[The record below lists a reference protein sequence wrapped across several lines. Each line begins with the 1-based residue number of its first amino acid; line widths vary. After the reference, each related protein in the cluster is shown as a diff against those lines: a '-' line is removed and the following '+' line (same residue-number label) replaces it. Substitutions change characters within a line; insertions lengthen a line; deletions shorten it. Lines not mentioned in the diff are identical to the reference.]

1 MSKFMDRYSRMKE
14 AGLVG
19 GTSSDEI
26 RGDSFT
32 ENESAAAKP
41 GAFTERYNRMKE
53 AGLVGTSG
61 ISQASPVRAAELA
74 EEETP
79 SSVPAAEVV
88 PGAFTERYNR
98 FRQNRADG
106 IRQSIEAWNEENKKL
121 ARSYGEHS
129 GEFIKARSDALRTSG
144 ESLKQRIKDS
154 GLYDDDTV
162 SALGEGCLLY
172 TSPSPRD

>member
-1 MSKFMDRYSRMKE
+1 MSKFMDRYNRMKE

-26 RGDSFT
+26 RGDSFSAGDSFT

-41 GAFTERYNRMKE
+41 GAFTERYNR
-53 AGLVGTSG
+53 
-61 ISQASPVRAAELA
+61 
-74 EEETP
+74 
-79 SSVPAAEVV
+79 
-88 PGAFTERYNR
+88 Y
-98 FRQNRADG
+98 RQNRADG

-162 SALGEGCLLY
+162 SALGEGIDSWSTAWDDAY
-172 TSPSPRD
+172 NEYVRKSTVGADRKKRPRTAEAEANSL

>member
-19 GTSSDEI
+19 GDSSDEI
-26 RGDSFT
+26 RGDSFSAGDSFT

-129 GEFIKARSDALRTSG
+129 GEFIKAR
-144 ESLKQRIKDS
+144 
-154 GLYDDDTV
+154 
-162 SALGEGCLLY
+162 
-172 TSPSPRD
+172 